1 MFASIL
7 SAISGF
13 LKILGIVAGVIQ
25 ENRDQQVG
33 AELQKGADAQ
43 AVLKQAQDAVAA
55 RDSVVPDTRSPDGTY
70 RLPDGSRDPAERD

>member
-1 MFASIL
+1 MPIL
-7 SAISGF
+7 TLIAGF
-13 LKILGIVAGVIQ
+13 FKALGIVLGLVQ
-25 ENRDQQVG
+25 QNRDQQVG

-43 AVLKQAQDAVAA
+43 AILKQAQDAVAA